1 MWHAEDIK
9 GYRDNNSLE
18 YHGDINQRLTRQ
30 YQKKFIEWKIKDDHE
45 FMTENV
51 LLIYGFCP
59 FMPSFLLENINK
71 KWTGLYY
78 LLTRL
83 DLSINSNRK
92 VIH

>member
-18 YHGDINQRLTRQ
+18 YHVDINQRLTRQ

-45 FMTENV
+45 FTTQKV

-59 FMPSFLLENINK
+59 FMPSFLLAN
-71 KWTGLYY
+71 
-78 LLTRL
+78 
-83 DLSINSNRK
+83 
-92 VIH
+92 